1 MIRLDR
7 VGLRVGEF
15 QLRDIS
21 LEVPE
26 GGYGLVIGPSGSGK
40 TTLLEAVAGLARIA
54 TGRVMVRG
62 EDVTDHPPER
72 RGVGFVYQRYHL
84 FPHLTVADNIGYG
97 LVRTPQPKAER
108 LARVQELAASLGIA
122 PLLGRG
128 VRHLSGGEAQR
139 VALARALAPRPHT
152 LLLDEPF
159 ASLDPATRQDLRQLL
174 QRLHEDQGITILQV
188 THDFD
193 EALRL
198 GNVVAVMDGG
208 EVVQHGTP
216 EEVFRYPASAFVAR
230 FIGAANVV
238 AGAVTRSAPEQPGAT
253 SFAAVFQSDGLSL
266 DVVAE
271 REGPTHAIIQPEDI
285 VLSREPHPSSA
296 RNRLDAAMLILERSG
311 PLTYVHLRVGGR
323 RLVALVTTQSA
334 DAMGLE
340 AGDRI
345 FATVKATA
353 IHFT

>member
-1 MIRLDR
+1 VIRLDG
-7 VGLRVGEF
+7 VGLSIGDFR
-15 QLRDIS
+15 LREIS
-21 LEVPE
+21 LEVPP

-40 TTLLEAVAGLARIA
+40 TTLLEAVAGLAPITA
-54 TGRVMVRG
+54 GRVMVRG
-62 EDVTDHPPER
+62 QDVTDHPPER

-84 FPHLTVADNIGYG
+84 FPHITVADNIGYG
-97 LVRTPQPKAER
+97 LVRTRQPKAER
-108 LARVQELAASLGIA
+108 LARVRELAVSLGIE
-122 PLLGRG
+122 PLLERG

-174 QRLHEDQGITILQV
+174 HTLHEDQGITILQV

-198 GNVVAVMDGG
+198 GNVVAVMDAG
-208 EVVQHGTP
+208 EIVQHGAP

-230 FIGAANVV
+230 FIGAANVIAGVVTQSGPKDPGV
-238 AGAVTRSAPEQPGAT
+238 A
-253 SFAAVFQSDGLSL
+253 SFAAIFQSDGLSL
-266 DVVAE
+266 EVVAE
-271 REGPTHAIIQPEDI
+271 RVGPTHAVIQPEDI
-285 VLSREPHPSSA
+285 VLSREAHASSA
-296 RNRLDAAMLILERSG
+296 RNRLDASVLNLERSG

-323 RLVALVTTQSA
+323 RIVAVVTTHSA
-334 DAMGLE
+334 DAMDLA
-340 AGDRI
+340 AGERI

-353 IHFT
+353 IHFI